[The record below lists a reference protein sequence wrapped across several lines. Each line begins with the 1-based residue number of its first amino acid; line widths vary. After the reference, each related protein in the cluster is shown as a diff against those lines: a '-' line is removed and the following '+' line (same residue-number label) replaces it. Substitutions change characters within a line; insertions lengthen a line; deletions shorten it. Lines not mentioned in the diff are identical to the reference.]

1 MAALRIGSVFSGI
14 GGLDLGVERAGL
26 GRVVFHCEWEDF
38 QSGILQKHWPR
49 STVFR
54 DIRELGVSIVV
65 PEVDILV
72 GGFPCTGFSK
82 AGKRDGLRNEE
93 SKLWFDMLRV
103 IEQAKPIG
111 VIIENVHEML
121 AERYR
126 EDLKTIYQG
135 LDGLGYV
142 VDAPI
147 GIDSSEVGAPHRR
160 ERVFLCALKKS
171 LPNVRSQLQPSDD
184 RHFIYPAAR
193 GEAQKP
199 SEPPRTGVKFERV
212 PFKRQRIESHGN
224 AVVPDVGREIGLHLV
239 RRIKGE
245 PRLSIERR
253 PSPPARPL
261 GSQPGAKFWPTVIT
275 TDCKGSRRNT
285 ARGEHWTCSPGE
297 SLTDAV
303 WLNDPADYN
312 RPLNP
317 DWTEMLMGFP
327 KGWTVP

>member
-26 GRVVFHCEWEDF
+26 GRTVFHCEWEDF

-54 DIRELGVSIVV
+54 DIRELGVSITV

-93 SKLWFDMLRV
+93 SRLWFDMLRV
-103 IEQAKPIG
+103 IEQSKPIG
-111 VIIENVHEML
+111 VIIENVHE
-121 AERYR
+121 
-126 EDLKTIYQG
+126 
-135 LDGLGYV
+135 
-142 VDAPI
+142 
-147 GIDSSEVGAPHRR
+147 
-160 ERVFLCALKKS
+160 
-171 LPNVRSQLQPSDD
+171 
-184 RHFIYPAAR
+184 
-193 GEAQKP
+193 P

-245 PRLSIERR
+245 PRLSTERR

-285 ARGEHWTCSPGE
+285 ARGEHWTCNPGE

-327 KGWTVP
+327 KEWTVP